1 MFKKIDAKN
10 VGLIITL
17 TNVVLFAIGFVYLT
31 VNLSA

>member
-1 MFKKIDAKN
+1 MLKKVNAKN

-31 VNLSA
+31 VNTAA